1 MPETEIGDCTLV
13 DAMGTRHDVAAGD
26 ARIVSLVP
34 SITELLFDLELAGNL
49 VGRTGFCTEPRD
61 RVKKV
66 AKVGGTKTIDLA
78 KIRRL
83 APTHLIVNV
92 DENPRLVV
100 EQLARTVPH
109 VIVTHPRDPADNL
122 ALYRLLGGIFGRQAQ
137 AEALCTRFAQVWDAV
152 QDGTRGWSRQRVL
165 YMIWK
170 SPWMTVSKDTYIS
183 RMLAAVGW
191 DTWAPSV
198 HARYPSLDL
207 TREVLANVELV
218 LLSSEPYS
226 FSERHCVEILDLMPE
241 GSRTRVALIDGAMTS
256 WYGSRAIKGLAYLR
270 DFRATL
276 G

>member
-1 MPETEIGDCTLV
+1 MPETEIGDGTLV

-34 SITELLFDLELAGNL
+34 SITELLFDLDLAGNL

-61 RVKKV
+61 KVKKV
-66 AKVGGTKTIDLA
+66 AKVGGTKTIDVA

-109 VIVTHPRDPADNL
+109 VIVTHPRDPTDNP
-122 ALYRLLGGIFGRQAQ
+122 ALYRLLGGIFGRPAQ

-152 QDGTRGWSRQRVL
+152 RHGTRGWPRQRVL

-170 SPWMTVSKDTYIS
+170 APWMTVSEDTYIS

-191 DTWAPSV
+191 DTWAPSGN
-198 HARYPSLDL
+198 ARYPSLDL

-241 GSRTRVALIDGAMTS
+241 GSRTRVALIDGAMAS

-270 DFRATL
+270 DFRAAL

>member
-1 MPETEIGDCTLV
+1 MPETEIAEGTLV

-34 SITELLFDLELAGNL
+34 SITELLFDLDLAGNL

-66 AKVGGTKTIDLA
+66 AKVGGTKTIDVA

-122 ALYRLLGGIFGRQAQ
+122 ALYRLLGGIFGRPAQ

-152 QDGTRGWSRQRVL
+152 RHGTRGWPRQRVL

-170 SPWMTVSKDTYIS
+170 SPWMTVAEDTYIS

-191 DTWAPSV
+191 DTWAPPGN
-198 HARYPSLDL
+198 ARYPSLDL
-207 TREVLANVELV
+207 TREVLAKVELV

-226 FSERHCVEILDLMPE
+226 FSERHCAEILDLMPE
-241 GSRTRVALIDGAMTS
+241 DSRTRVALIDGAMPS

-270 DFRATL
+270 EFRAGL

>member
-1 MPETEIGDCTLV
+1 MPDTEIAERTLI
-13 DAMGTRHDVAAGD
+13 DAMGTRHEAAPHN

-34 SITELLFDLELAGNL
+34 SITELLFELELAPNV

-61 RVKKV
+61 KVKKV
-66 AKVGGTKTIDLA
+66 AKVGGTKTIDVA

-92 DENPRLVV
+92 DENPRPVV
-100 EQLARTVPH
+100 EQLAQFVPH
-109 VIVTHPRDPADNL
+109 VIVTHPRGPADNL

-137 AEALCTRFAQVWDAV
+137 AEALCGRFAGAWDEVKAA
-152 QDGTRGWSRQRVL
+152 TRSWPRQRVL

-170 SPWMTVSKDTYIS
+170 SPWMTVSDDTYIA

-191 DTWAPSV
+191 DSWAPESN
-198 HARYPSLDL
+198 ARYPTVDL
-207 TREVLANVELV
+207 TPEVLARVDFV

-226 FSERHCVEILDLMPE
+226 FSERHCVEILELIPE

-256 WYGSRAIKGLAYLR
+256 WYGSRAIAGLNYLR
-270 DFRATL
+270 EFRAGL